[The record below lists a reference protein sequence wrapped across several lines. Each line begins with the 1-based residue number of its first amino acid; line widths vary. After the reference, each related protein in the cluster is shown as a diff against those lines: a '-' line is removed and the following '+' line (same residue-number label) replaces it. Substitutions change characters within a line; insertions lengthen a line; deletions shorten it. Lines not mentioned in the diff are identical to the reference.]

1 MKLYLLIAFFTLSLF
16 SLLQT
21 QEVHAAATIGVRIQI
36 NDSVVAFPE
45 GTPQPFIERGS
56 GNLYVPLKYL
66 SEQLGFQANQLPLFK
81 NANSGLSPESEHV
94 PLRLIADSLGYRVQW
109 DVTNRVAIIGV
120 DGAYHAPAWYA
131 PKPQSSVLQTAF
143 NYLGVPYVWGGSSP
157 KGFDCSG
164 YVGYIFQQSG
174 IKLPRTSVE
183 MYDSVGTRVNE
194 LQEGDL
200 VFFAEG
206 SRTSHVGI
214 YLGNEQF
221 ISATS
226 SGGVSVES
234 ITTGYWGRKFVGA
247 KRLT

>member
-1 MKLYLLIAFFTLSLF
+1 MKFYLLIAFFTLGLF
-16 SLLQT
+16 SVLNT
-21 QEVHAAATIGVRIQI
+21 QEAHAASSGVKIQI
-36 NDSVVAFPE
+36 NDSVVAFPDALE
-45 GTPQPFIERGS
+45 QPFIESGS
-56 GNLYVPLKYL
+56 GNLYVPLKL
-66 SEQLGFQANQLPLFK
+66 ISEKLGYQVNQKVSQGVNPQE
-81 NANSGLSPESEHV
+81 NEHV
-94 PLRLIADSLGYRVQW
+94 PLRTVADSLGYRVQW
-109 DVTNRVAIIGV
+109 DAINRLAIIDA

-131 PKPQSSVLQTAF
+131 PKPQSSILQKAY

-157 KGFDCSG
+157 NGFDCSG
-164 YVGYIFQQSG
+164 YVGYIYQLSG

-183 MYDSVGTRVNE
+183 MYDSVGSRVSD

-206 SRTSHVGI
+206 RRTTHVGI

-234 ITTGYWGRKFVGA
+234 INTGYWGRKFVGA